1 MNAATIEKPETTEPE
16 TFDVPEGY
24 IEKLEAKLEKFA
36 RRAEKLGMSP
46 ITYEVVGE
54 KFIKERAEGYAARV
68 RRLVVI
74 KLVGSAPVLDGY
86 TFVARTEHTAAG
98 NIISKAPGA
107 EGIHVPAELRDGG
120 SYCDHCKTARNRIDT
135 FILQTP
141 SGALM
146 RVGRNCLADFI
157 RSQDPAVAIALWS
170 IIADLRKIGSDE
182 EDEGLCFSWD
192 YMTAFI
198 VAAAFRSV
206 ELNGWVSRKESRSS
220 DEGPQ
225 STADAAMFAGNPP
238 PRDPRRNEEW
248 KAGQPTEAD
257 FAKANEA
264 IEWAKTLPGA
274 NDYEHNL
281 KVALSLYSV
290 TERNVGVVASV
301 VIAYQRYLEKAV
313 AAARAEKKASGYFGR
328 VDGRYIRTLTVLK
341 AVDIHGDF
349 GLTVLYTLE
358 DAEGNQFK
366 WFSSGGASAPVEPV
380 RGLQAGDS
388 FAFLFTVKKHE
399 NYKGTDGTVL
409 TRAGAAKTAADFNMK
424 WIHPKTGEVFKT
436 KKALAEALAV

>member
-1 MNAATIEKPETTEPE
+1 MNAATTEKPETTEPE
-16 TFDVPEGY
+16 TFDVPAER

-36 RRAEKLGMSP
+36 RRAEKLGMAP

-54 KFIKERAEGYAARV
+54 KFVKERAEGYAARV

-74 KLVGSAPVLDGY
+74 KLVGPAPVLAGY

-107 EGIHVPAELRDGG
+107 ESIYVPEALRDGG
-120 SYCDHCKTARNRIDT
+120 AYCDHCKTARNRIDT

-141 SGALM
+141 SGDLM

-157 RSQDPAVAIALWS
+157 RSEDAATAIALWA
-170 IIADLRKIGSDE
+170 IIADLRRGGSDE
-182 EDEGLCFSWD
+182 ENEGLCFSWD
-192 YMTAFI
+192 YLTPFI
-198 VAAAFRSV
+198 VAASFRAV
-206 ELNGWVSRKESRSS
+206 ELYGWVSRKEARGEEGRSA
-220 DEGPQ
+220 
-225 STADAAMFAGNPP
+225 TADMAMFVGGPP
-238 PRDPRRNEEW
+238 PQHPKRYEEW

-257 FAKANEA
+257 FAKATA
-264 IEWAKTLPGA
+264 ALEWAKTLPGA

-281 KVALSLYSV
+281 KVACSLPSV

-301 VIAYQRYLEKAV
+301 AIAYQRYLEKAME
-313 AAARAEKKASGYFGR
+313 AARAEKKASSYFGR

-358 DAEGNQFK
+358 DADGNQFK

-399 NYKGTDGTVL
+399 NYKGTDVTVL

-424 WIHPKTGEVFKT
+424 WVNPKTGEVFKT